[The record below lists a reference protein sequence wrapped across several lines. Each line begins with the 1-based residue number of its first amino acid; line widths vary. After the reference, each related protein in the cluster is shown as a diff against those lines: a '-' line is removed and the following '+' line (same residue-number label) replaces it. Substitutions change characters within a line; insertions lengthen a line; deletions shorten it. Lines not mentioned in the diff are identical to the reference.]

1 MSILN
6 QILSRLDPRAADAL
20 LEEIGEKNTVRVTKH
35 EAVRPGGKGR
45 TIHRVSFDELFGSEN
60 QTLLRPALIRLDELR
75 MAAGLQ
81 PKYLY
86 EAIRLTGGTLV
97 SVTGN
102 LRTDVGKD
110 YVADSLGKTS
120 SRPAVAEYMAL
131 TENGTAPAAGDTT
144 LTSEI
149 TTNGLQRAVAT
160 YAHTVNTTLYTL
172 SKTFT
177 ASGSFSTVQK
187 EALFNAAGPPP
198 AGTMFVENTFT
209 STALASSD
217 QLTVTHTINI

>member
-1 MSILN
+1 MTLKHILN
-6 QILSRLDPRAADAL
+6 RLDPRAADAL
-20 LEEIGEKNTVRVTKH
+20 LEEIGDKNTVRVTKH

-45 TIHRVSFDELFGSEN
+45 LIHKVTFDELFGSEN
-60 QTLLRPALIRLDELR
+60 QSLKRYALIRLDELR
-75 MAAGLQ
+75 IAAGLK
-81 PKYLY
+81 PRYLH
-86 EAIRLTGGTLV
+86 EAIRLTGGQLV
-97 SVTGN
+97 SVSFN

-110 YVADSLGKTS
+110 YVADSLGKS
-120 SRPAVAEYMAL
+120 ASRPAVAEYMAL

-149 TTNGLQRAVAT
+149 TTNGLQRAVAA
-160 YAHTVNTTLYTL
+160 YNHTVNTTSYTL

-177 ASGSFSTVQK
+177 ASGAFSTVQK

>member
-1 MSILN
+1 MNLKDILN
-6 QILSRLDPRAADAL
+6 RLDPRAADAL
-20 LEEIGEKNTVRVTKH
+20 LEEIGEKNTVRVIKH
-35 EAVRPGGKGR
+35 QAIRPDKKGGL
-45 TIHRVSFDELFGSEN
+45 IHRVTFDELFGSEN
-60 QTLLRPALIRLDELR
+60 QTLSRYALIRLDEMRILH
-75 MAAGLQ
+75 GLK
-81 PKYLY
+81 PRYLW
-86 EAIRLTGGTLV
+86 EAIRMTGGELV
-97 SVTGN
+97 SVTAN

-110 YVADSLGKTS
+110 YVSDSLGKSS

-131 TENGTAPAAGDTT
+131 TENATAPAASDTT
-144 LTSEI
+144 LASEI
-149 TTNGLQRAVAT
+149 TTNGLSRAVAT
-160 YAHTVNTTLYTL
+160 YAHTTNTTSYTM

-177 ASGSFSTVQK
+177 ASGTFSAVQK

>member
-1 MSILN
+1 MTLKEILN
-6 QILSRLDPRAADAL
+6 RLDPRAADAL
-20 LEEIGEKNTVRVTKH
+20 LEEIGDKNTVRVTKH
-35 EAVRPGGKGR
+35 KAVRPNAKGGL
-45 TIHRVSFDELFGSEN
+45 IHRVTFDELFGSEN
-60 QTLLRPALIRLDELR
+60 QTMTRYALIRLDELR
-75 MAAGLQ
+75 IINGLK
-81 PKYLY
+81 PRYLW
-86 EAIRLTGGTLV
+86 EAIRMTGGELV
-97 SVTGN
+97 SVTPN

-110 YVADSLGKTS
+110 YVADSLGKSS

-149 TTNGLQRAVAT
+149 TTNGLARAIAT
-160 YAHTVNTTLYTL
+160 YAHTVNTTSYTL

-177 ASGSFSTVQK
+177 ASGTFTTVQK
-187 EALFNAAGPPP
+187 EGLFNAAGPPP